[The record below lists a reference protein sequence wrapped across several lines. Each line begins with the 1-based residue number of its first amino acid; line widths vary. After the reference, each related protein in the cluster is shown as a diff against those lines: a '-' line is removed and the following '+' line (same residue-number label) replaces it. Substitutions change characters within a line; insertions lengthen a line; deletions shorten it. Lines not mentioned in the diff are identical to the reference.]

1 MSTILGN
8 GTVTFGDGST
18 LSTNTVPW
26 SQITG
31 KPSVVLA
38 NLKSDP
44 NWIGAYRGVAT
55 GVTTVAN
62 CGHTNGNA
70 TAHVCQV
77 ANNPAYGVEPS
88 QTYLLL
94 DSGSTWDAYYYYNNC
109 NCSTNCDCLC
119 GKIICT
125 KLFQIGMMP
134 YNIFAADQQYGEWLK
149 KNDRVVYRGY
159 VRWARIVTAW
169 IDGNGPDFMIWIK
182 DKEKRKQKQREAAT
196 KWAYKI
202 ATPWSEH
209 MAYLMGAIKND
220 NVMGRIIMNIGR
232 PICKIVFML
241 PKKKLLPEFFSTW
254 TMWSLFFFSYYTSF
268 GYSKLSKLINKTKL
282 FALSK
287 ESKPQ

>member
-1 MSTILGN
+1 MSTTLNN
-8 GTVTFGDGST
+8 GYVTFGDGTT
-18 LSTNTVPW
+18 LSSAYVPW
-26 SQITG
+26 GNITG
-31 KPSVVLA
+31 KPAIVYA
-38 NLKSDP
+38 NVKDNP
-44 NWIGAYRGVAT
+44 NWQGVFRGIPTGA
-55 GVTTVAN
+55 TTVAN
-62 CGHTNGNA
+62 CGHTNGNS
-70 TAHVCQV
+70 TGHVCQIPND
-77 ANNPAYGVEPS
+77 ANYGVQQS
-88 QTYLLL
+88 DTYLSL
-94 DSGSTWDAYYYYNNC
+94 DSGSGWDAYYYFNNC

-169 IDGNGPDFMIWIK
+169 IDGGGPDFMIWIK
-182 DKEKRKQKQREAAT
+182 DEEKRKQKQREAAT

-220 NVMGRIIMNIGR
+220 NVMGRIIMKIGR

-254 TMWSLFFFSYYTSF
+254 TMWSLFFFSYYTSLS
-268 GYSKLSKLINKTKL
+268 YSKLSKFISKTKL
-282 FALSK
+282 FGLLK
-287 ESKPQ
+287 ESKTQ